1 MSARFRNRF
10 VRWPV
15 IPSAFLFFSMATPG
29 LTEPVFNFVP
39 QGRRRHEGA
48 TASSWNFLKNEHLDK
63 FERVEQSKS
72 VRTGGRAFFFSDDET
87 HFAAAIRE

>member
-10 VRWPV
+10 VRPPASSFGHSV
-15 IPSAFLFFSMATPG
+15 PSAFLFFSMATPG
-29 LTEPVFNFVP
+29 LSEPVFNFVP

-72 VRTGGRAFFFSDDET
+72 VRNYWPLHFSQ
-87 HFAAAIRE
+87 R